1 MLLLLLLLQLLV
13 VLSCVKYNYII
24 ETEAFLFNVP
34 WICLM
39 VDMVSLG

>member
-24 ETEAFLFNVP
+24 ETETFS
-34 WICLM
+34 WIYLM
-39 VDMVSLG
+39 VDTVSLG